1 MHRLVLAIPA
11 ARKLT
16 IVDAEG
22 KPVAGARICPRM
34 VQGENTRYPG
44 VLVPDTWLD
53 RLSVVTDTRGSAT
66 LPSLTA
72 RIDLRT
78 ALITLPGPVR
88 HVLPIPYSASKQ
100 DVTLTVGAP
109 ARLTGRIRTAV
120 GAPVADATI
129 EVWARTSVPL
139 NASSDLIHTPEP
151 VSMGAVPRKSRAD
164 GTFQTPPSAVGWID
178 LPGGCT

>member
-1 MHRLVLAIPA
+1 MP
-11 ARKLT
+11 
-16 IVDAEG
+16 
-22 KPVAGARICPRM
+22 P
-34 VQGENTRYPG
+34 
-44 VLVPDTWLD
+44 
-53 RLSVVTDTRGSAT
+53 

-120 GAPVADATI
+120 GRPVADATI

-151 VSMGAVPRKSRAD
+151 VSMGAVPLRNLGPMGRSRLP
-164 GTFQTPPSAVGWID
+164 GAVGWID
-178 LPGGCT
+178 LPSGCS